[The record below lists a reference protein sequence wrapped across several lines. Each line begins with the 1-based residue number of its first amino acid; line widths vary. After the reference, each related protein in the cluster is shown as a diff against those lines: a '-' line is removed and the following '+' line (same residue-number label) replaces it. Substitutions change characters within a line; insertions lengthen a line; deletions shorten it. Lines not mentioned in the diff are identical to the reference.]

1 MGAFLGAPIFTCTH
15 ITRNLNKNT
24 HLRIGPHLRLRFMAA
39 VCLLTGVAM
48 AQPASFTD
56 SLRQE
61 LRNATPDTSQVNLLN
76 DLAWELKFDDP
87 AGARVYLDSALLL
100 ARDLGFKKGEATALN
115 FRGVV
120 EDIHGNSDLA
130 VQFFQKALV
139 LRQHLGDRKGV
150 ASLFNNIGN
159 VRENQGDYL
168 AALDNYQRSLH
179 IREELKDTARIA
191 RAFYNIAILQENMGN
206 YPEALDYVFQ
216 YLEYTESS
224 ADKEGIANAWN
235 IIGNIK
241 TETDRYQEALTAY
254 EKSLTIQ
261 RHLGNDWEISSVLN
275 NIANLKD
282 AIAESKMDAGQL
294 GDSVLTLYNEA
305 RALHDEALSI
315 RQKLDD
321 ASGEAEIFNNMGY
334 VLKNLGSFYKKSNH
348 PNEAAATW
356 IEAENFLLQSLTIR
370 EKEGDKA
377 GIMEVYNGIADVRRR
392 QKRYREAL
400 GYTKQYYTISLEIED
415 NKFQQNGL
423 KDLAR
428 IYNKL
433 GEYKLAY
440 KYRKKYDELRYAR
453 FNEERL
459 KTEERREIV
468 YGDRKKQSEI
478 DRQQNEI
485 RIRDAQLKTASAIQ
499 YSLIGGAFLLLLLAG
514 VMLNRNKIIRRE
526 KLRSENLL
534 LNILPSQTADELKKY
549 GKAKARR
556 YDSVT
561 VLFTDFQSF
570 TQIAERT
577 SPEDLVT
584 ELDECFRAFDEI
596 ATRFN
601 IEKIKTIGDA
611 YFGVAGL
618 PSPTHT
624 HAEDAVRAAL
634 AIQMFME
641 EFRGKQMREG
651 KPAFFCRIGIHS
663 GPVVAGVV
671 GKKKFAY
678 DIWGDTVNLAARM
691 EQSGE
696 INQVNISQ
704 GTRDLLGPEFQC
716 LHRGKV
722 KAKNKGE
729 LDMYFVE
736 TEAG

>member
-1 MGAFLGAPIFTCTH
+1 
-15 ITRNLNKNT
+15 
-24 HLRIGPHLRLRFMAA
+24 MA
-39 VCLLTGVAM
+39 L
-48 AQPASFTD
+48 AQHNGIVD
-56 SLRQE
+56 SLQQLLRQA
-61 LRNATPDTSQVNLLN
+61 RPDTSRVNLLN
-76 DLAWELKFDDP
+76 DLSWELKFDNP
-87 AGARVYLDSALLL
+87 AKARVHLDSALQL
-100 ARDLGFKKGEATALN
+100 ARRLHYKKGEATALN

-130 VQFFQKALV
+130 VQFFQQALH
-139 LRQHLGDRKGV
+139 LRQKLGDRKGV

-168 AALDNYQRSLH
+168 AALDNYQRSLR
-179 IREELKDTARIA
+179 ICEELKDTTRITS
-191 RAFYNIAILQENMGN
+191 AFYNIAILQETMGN
-206 YPEALDYVFQ
+206 YPEALDYIYQ
-216 YLEYTESS
+216 YLEYSESTAS
-224 ADKEGIANAWN
+224 EDGIANAWN

-241 TETDRYQEALTAY
+241 TETGRHDDALAAY
-254 EKSLTIQ
+254 KKSLALY
-261 RHLGNDWEISSVLN
+261 RKLADEWKISTVLN

-282 AIAESKMDAGQL
+282 AIAEDAMDASSP
-294 GDSVLTLYNEA
+294 GDSMLVLFSEA
-305 RALHDEALSI
+305 LALHREALAI

-321 ASGEAEIFNNMGY
+321 AGGQAEIFNNMGY
-334 VLKNLGSFYKKSNH
+334 VLKNLGSYYEESLH
-348 PNEAAATW
+348 PKQAATAW
-356 IEAENFLLQSLTIR
+356 KDAETYLRQSLAIR

-392 QKRYREAL
+392 QKRYKEAL
-400 GYTKQYYTISLEIED
+400 GFTQRYYAIAKEIGD
-415 NKFQQNGL
+415 QKFQQNGL

-428 IYNKL
+428 IYNNM

-440 KYRKKYDELRYAR
+440 KYREQYDELRYAR
-453 FNEERL
+453 FNEERI
-459 KTEERREIV
+459 KSEERREIV
-468 YGDRKKQSEI
+468 YGDRKKQGEI
-478 DRQQNEI
+478 ERQQNEL

-499 YSLIGGAFLLLLLAG
+499 YSLIGGALLLLLLAG
-514 VMLNRNKIIRRE
+514 VMLNRNKVIRRE
-526 KLRSENLL
+526 KQRSENLL
-534 LNILPSQTADELKKY
+534 LNILPAQTAEELKKY

-577 SPEDLVT
+577 SPEALVA

-618 PSPTHT
+618 PNPTRT
-624 HAEDAVRAAL
+624 HAEDAVSAAL
-634 AIQMFME
+634 AMQAFMAQ
-641 EFRGKQMREG
+641 FRIKQKRDG
-651 KPAFFCRIGIHS
+651 KPEFFCRIGIHT
-663 GPVVAGVV
+663 GPVVSGVV

-678 DIWGDTVNLAARM
+678 DIWGDTVNIAARM

-696 INQVNISQ
+696 INRVNISQ
-704 GTRDLLGPEFQC
+704 GTHDLLGPQFHC
-716 LHRGKV
+716 IHRGKV

-736 TEAG
+736 AGTE